1 MVFVGLAA
9 GMQMLLLWSA
19 VVSCRSRLVDIR
31 LFGAYL
37 WKVLRAAL
45 RGLRPGRKPR
55 KKTEYEE
62 MIASEMHSSRERLA
76 FGLICMYAA
85 ICFAFLLLIQIQ
97 IEEVWVPSVCW
108 ALLGHAGYF
117 LLCIWMPCLLSWD
130 IVYIFFMISTLFYLS
145 PWVSELEHYVDGS
158 WTLVLVL
165 RIPSVI
171 IPRNISSV
179 LFCNF
184 GFFVMTCTR
193 IFLEDWSI
201 VQRESPLRNPLTSR
215 VLVMELL
222 SSLAIL
228 AFAVLVKAF
237 LKKSAE
243 KSVEVGASSKL
254 SQQLN
259 AATALLHLCCDAV
272 VELDSRLRLR
282 KHSSELAA
290 MLLRDF
296 QGASLA
302 EMKLT
307 DFMPPVD
314 ASKAMTYLQDFRS
327 TSNSSMSFESRDN
340 KQAHAF
346 ISRMV
351 DSGATKLKVEIF
363 QVMYRNP
370 GGETCHLVGIRDI
383 TDSKPFVSD
392 EEMSDVTIPFQEQ
405 ASESRSGEL
414 DMSLRSSQARV
425 CLDLDVGEF
434 MRVASATAPLTHIVG
449 ASIEKIFPQSICMLM
464 KRICDEG
471 RLFLDRN
478 EPLPGKTFSFESLPA
493 QWSADRNPEDISGFF
508 QLARN
513 VSGNSHVLMFFTR
526 GNRQTPPGSP
536 LSPVS
541 PWSLSPPSMSR
552 RSSNRSNRERG
563 TVSSELRDAERP
575 RSVVH
580 LASLGRG
587 SPRTPQ
593 PTSTG
598 HRAELVKSLPAAKK
612 VQEARFPCEEP
623 SRTACGSCEFGLPP
637 PRRRSC
643 LVVSQTFIYDCLSI
657 LNPMIFCQMF
667 AYFCLE
673 TFKPLASR

>member
-1 MVFVGLAA
+1 MALPNDAMVFVGVAA

-19 VVSCRSRLVDIR
+19 IVSCKSRLADIR

-37 WKVLRAAL
+37 QTLLRAAL
-45 RGLRPGRKPR
+45 RRLRRGRKPR

-62 MIASEMHSSRERLA
+62 MIALEMHSSRERLA

-85 ICFAFLLLIQIQ
+85 ICFAFLLLIEIQ

-108 ALLGHAGYF
+108 ALLGHAAYF
-117 LLCIWMPCLLSWD
+117 LLCIWMPRLLGRD
-130 IVYIFFMISTLFYLS
+130 IAYILFAISTMFYLT
-145 PWVSELEHYVDGS
+145 PWVSDLSSYVDIS

-171 IPRNISSV
+171 IPRNIFSV
-179 LFCNF
+179 VLCNLC
-184 GFFVMTCTR
+184 FFVMTCIR
-193 IFLEDWSI
+193 IFLDDWST
-201 VQRESPLRNPLTSR
+201 VDRESPLRNPILGR
-215 VLVMELL
+215 VLVLELL
-222 SSLAIL
+222 ASLAVL

-237 LKKSAE
+237 LRKSAE
-243 KSVEVGASSKL
+243 KSLEVGASSKL

-259 AATALLHLCCDAV
+259 AATSLLHLCCDAV

-307 DFMPPVD
+307 DFMPAVD

-327 TSNSSMSFESRDN
+327 TSNSSMSFKVSDN

-363 QVMYRNP
+363 QVMYQNP
-370 GGETCHLVGIRDI
+370 GGEICHLVGIRDI

-434 MRVASATAPLTHIVG
+434 MRVASATAPLTHVVG
-449 ASIEKIFPQSICMLM
+449 ASIEKIFPQSICMLL

-478 EPLPGKTFSFESLPA
+478 EPLPGKTFSFESLPV

-513 VSGNSHVLMFFTR
+513 VSGKSHVLMFFSR
-526 GNRQTPPGSP
+526 GNCQTPPGSP
-536 LSPVS
+536 LSPLS
-541 PWSLSPPSMSR
+541 PWSLSPP
-552 RSSNRSNRERG
+552 
-563 TVSSELRDAERP
+563 
-575 RSVVH
+575 
-580 LASLGRG
+580 
-587 SPRTPQ
+587 Q
-593 PTSTG
+593 
-598 HRAELVKSLPAAKK
+598 
-612 VQEARFPCEEP
+612 CEP
-623 SRTACGSCEFGLPP
+623 SQFQPLQPRAQHGQRARGEPGVAGPRLAPDATADEY
-637 PRRRSC
+637 R
-643 LVVSQTFIYDCLSI
+643 
-657 LNPMIFCQMF
+657 
-667 AYFCLE
+667 
-673 TFKPLASR
+673 

>member
-1 MVFVGLAA
+1 MALENDAMVFLGLAA
-9 GMQMLLLWSA
+9 GLQMLLLWSA
-19 VVSCRSRLVDIR
+19 VLACKSRLSDIR

-37 WKVLRAAL
+37 QTLLREAFRRL
-45 RGLRPGRKPR
+45 RYGRKPS
-55 KKTEYEE
+55 KKSEYEE
-62 MIASEMHSSRERLA
+62 MIASEMRSSRERLA

-85 ICFAFLLLIQIQ
+85 VCFAFLLLIQIQ
-97 IEEVWVPSVCW
+97 IEEVWMPSVCW
-108 ALLGHAGYF
+108 ALLGHAAYF
-117 LLCIWMPCLLSWD
+117 LLCIWMPCLLSRD
-130 IVYIFFMISTLFYLS
+130 IAYILFIISTMFYLS
-145 PWVSELEHYVDGS
+145 PWVCDVSSYIEIS
-158 WTLVLVL
+158 WSLVLVL

-171 IPRNISSV
+171 IPRNIRTVV
-179 LFCNF
+179 LCNLL
-184 GFFVMTCTR
+184 FFVMTCIR
-193 IFLEDWSI
+193 IFLDDFSLVET
-201 VQRESPLRNPLTSR
+201 ENPLFLRNPLIGR
-215 VLVMELL
+215 MLVIELL
-222 SSLAIL
+222 SSLAVL
-228 AFAVLVKAF
+228 AFAVLVKGF
-237 LKKSAE
+237 LRKSAE
-243 KSVEVGASSKL
+243 KSLEVGASSKL

-259 AATALLHLCCDAV
+259 AATSLLHLCCDAV

-307 DFMPPVD
+307 DFMPAVE

-327 TSNSSMSFESRDN
+327 TSHSSMSFQGKSD

-383 TDSKPFVSD
+383 TDSKPLVSD
-392 EEMSDVTIPFQEQ
+392 EDQSSDVTIPFQEQ
-405 ASESRSGEL
+405 ASESRSGEM

-425 CLDLDVGEF
+425 CLDLDVGEL

-513 VSGNSHVLMFFTR
+513 ISGNSHVLMFFTR
-526 GNRQTPPGSP
+526 GQRQTPPGSP
-536 LSPVS
+536 LSPLS
-541 PWSLSPPSMSR
+541 PWSLSPPSVSR
-552 RSSNRSNRERG
+552 RSSRGSNRERG
-563 TVSSELRDAERP
+563 SSSER
-575 RSVVH
+575 VVN
-580 LASLGRG
+580 LASVGRG

-593 PTSTG
+593 PMSTG
-598 HRAELVKSLPAAKK
+598 ELTPSLAAGGR
-612 VQEARFPCEEP
+612 ER
-623 SRTACGSCEFGLPP
+623 S
-637 PRRRSC
+637 PRSA
-643 LVVSQTFIYDCLSI
+643 I
-657 LNPMIFCQMF
+657 
-667 AYFCLE
+667 
-673 TFKPLASR
+673 PL